1 MQNSLSWCA
10 GSASFA
16 HTSGKI
22 AAALRG
28 LRDPMPIASHPK
40 FVIHD
45 HRQTLLH
52 SSTPY
57 NHSFLFFDGMLF
69 QSHLTRVRLGLKT
82 IIIIIIIII
91 NYFNL

>member
-1 MQNSLSWCA
+1 
-10 GSASFA
+10 
-16 HTSGKI
+16 
-22 AAALRG
+22 
-28 LRDPMPIASHPK
+28 MPIASHPK

-57 NHSFLFFDGMLF
+57 NHSSLFFDGMLF

-82 IIIIIIIII
+82 IIIIIIIIVFLLKLI
-91 NYFNL
+91 ISICKIQILVIFLPKKKVALH